1 MIQGKI
7 KIKAYK
13 GYSFN
18 GYPKRWV
25 IKNKKGESPFGN
37 INFKTPEQGWKFIRE
52 KIKDDKKLD
61 EYSLV
66 LKWRQHDENNA

>member
-1 MIQGKI
+1 MIKGKL
-7 KIKAYK
+7 KTKEYK

-25 IKNKKGESPFGN
+25 IKNKEGKSPFGN
-37 INFKTPEQGWKFIRE
+37 ISFKTPKQGWSFIRE

-61 EYSLV
+61 EYSV
-66 LKWRQHDENNA
+66 ILKWGQYD